1 MAAATSHQ
9 LSPSRLAST
18 AMRYTDVA
26 RCDAMAAYYDK
37 FLKRTNV
44 KEFNYHSFIEYP
56 LPGYGDQPRERL
68 VVCKPHYEE
77 EIIEFYEVEEADYAS
92 AVERLNGTVVEDR
105 VVDPDYHNGREP
117 GLRTVVQTS
126 AGQRS
131 GVIINPPVP
140 FAGRFGGSGSAKYLV
155 PLAALAAGLASRLV
169 LKALRQRSQTSS
181 RR

>member
-9 LSPSRLAST
+9 VLPGRLAST
-18 AMRYTDVA
+18 AMRYIDVA
-26 RCDAMAAYYDK
+26 RCDEMAAYYDK

-92 AVERLNGTVVEDR
+92 AVERLNGTVIEDR
-105 VVDPDYHNGREP
+105 VVDPDYHNGRKP
-117 GLRTVVQTS
+117 ALRTVVQTS
-126 AGQRS
+126 AGQRI
-131 GVIINPPVP
+131 GVIINPPLP
-140 FAGRFGGSGSAKYLV
+140 FVGHSGGSGSAKYLV
-155 PLAALAAGLASRLV
+155 PLAALAAGLAFRLV